1 MKDYS
6 LLHFI
11 ITILSN
17 LYQNKSTY
25 IILYTFLFIKFI
37 IYIKNKLPKTIKDL
51 LLSIPLLKNK
61 IKNKLIQ
68 SSNQLQTSMVEPY
81 TNITQLAE
89 KPKTYSEIEDIIT
102 EMKPSNYQE
111 KNISGIIYL
120 GDQQHNDNMVKIFS
134 RFSFSNPLH
143 PDIFPE
149 IRQMEI
155 DIINIA
161 INLFQGNE
169 NCCGNITYGGTESIL
184 LACLTYRDYYQYH
197 RNIDN
202 PNIICYDTVHPA
214 FDKACHYFGIK
225 QYKISKPQNIHKY
238 IDNNTILLV
247 GSCPEYSYGTID
259 PILELS
265 NIALQY
271 NLGLHIDCCMGGF
284 LIPFLEEFNYINFSL
299 DGITSISL
307 DTHKYGYSL
316 KGSSILL
323 FRNYQLKKFQHYIN
337 KNWKGGVY
345 ATPTLMGSK
354 SGSIIASTWCSLLMI
369 GKQQYTDYA
378 IEIQQNL
385 LYIKNETISIDDL
398 YIIGEPKLNII
409 AYASNTINIYLVIK
423 QMKERN
429 WELTIMQNPP
439 SFHLCITKTHTREVC
454 TKFCQDLKDSVEIV
468 KQNENQTLDGT
479 LALYGSSEQI
489 ENSLFIDE
497 IIHDY
502 IFLLSSNNCSH
513 RYKQL

>member
-1 MKDYS
+1 MRDYS

-25 IILYTFLFIKFI
+25 IILYTFLFIKVG
-37 IYIKNKLPKTIKDL
+37 IYLKNILPKSLKDL
-51 LLSIPLLKNK
+51 LLTIPLLKNN
-61 IKNKLIQ
+61 IKDKLML
-68 SSNQLQTSMVEPY
+68 SSVQLHDSMEDPY
-81 TNITQLAE
+81 SNITQLTE
-89 KPKTYSEIEDIIT
+89 QPKTYSEIENIIDG
-102 EMKPSNYQE
+102 MKPSIHQE

-161 INLFQGNE
+161 TDLFQGDDK
-169 NCCGNITYGGTESIL
+169 CCGNITYGGTESIL

-197 RNIDN
+197 RNIYH

-225 QYKISKPQNIHKY
+225 QHKISVSQNIHKY
-238 IDNNTILLV
+238 IDSNTILLV

-259 PILELS
+259 PIKEMS
-265 NIALQY
+265 NLALQY
-271 NLGLHIDCCMGGF
+271 NIGLHIDCCMGGF
-284 LIPFLEEFNYINFSL
+284 LVPFLEEFNYINFSL
-299 DGITSISL
+299 NGITSISL

-337 KNWKGGVY
+337 TTWKGGVY

-354 SGSIIASTWCSLLMI
+354 SGGIIAATWCSLLMI
-369 GKQQYTDYA
+369 GKQQFTDFA
-378 IEIQQNL
+378 MEIQQNL
-385 LYIKNETISIDDL
+385 LYIKNKTTEIDDL
-398 YIIGEPKLNII
+398 YIIGEPTLNII

-439 SFHLCITKTHTREVC
+439 SFHLCITKIHTRELC
-454 TKFCQDLKDSVEIV
+454 NQFSIDLMDSVEIV
-468 KQNENQTLDGT
+468 KKNKNQKLDGT

-502 IFLLSSNNCSH
+502 IFLLSSNNCSQ
-513 RYKQL
+513 RYQQL